1 MQKPDYQ
8 LSAFMFKYF
17 KFMNFFGGAYKVS
30 KKLFKVCLIL
40 LISIQFI
47 FSSPVFAESEN
58 LVKNPGFEEGND
70 ESVYFWQTHCWEKAE
85 GVTEFFIDESVY
97 HSGGKVRA

>member
-1 MQKPDYQ
+1 
-8 LSAFMFKYF
+8 
-17 KFMNFFGGAYKVS
+17 VS

-58 LVKNPGFEEGND
+58 LVKNPGLKKEMMR
-70 ESVYFWQTHCWEKAE
+70 VYIFGRPTVGKKLKELQNFLLMNPYTIPEA
-85 GVTEFFIDESVY
+85 
-97 HSGGKVRA
+97 KVRA